1 MLRKRE
7 KILET
12 TRQLVINLKY
22 ALSKVDKEA
31 DRDKVLDENKP
42 VFDILKQLRDLTD
55 NKEEVEDVIPE
66 KDLADFT
73 AWFTKNGG
81 KLHNVKPQGGF
92 PEGTGI
98 VATADI
104 AKGEPIIEVPYK
116 MMMTIET
123 AARCPS
129 HVALGQAAEIFPEV
143 ELALQVMYEKFN
155 LTSFWAPYISNIIIY
170 SYNTHLYENRNNS
183 NNNNKKEL
191 YYYFLFFVFF
201 VLCLFLLCAYA
212 I

>member
-55 NKEEVEDVIPE
+55 KKEEDNVIPE

-81 KLHNVKPQGGF
+81 KLYKVKPQGGL

-98 VATADI
+98 VATEDI
-104 AKGEPIIEVPYK
+104 AKDEPIIEVPYK
-116 MMMTIET
+116 IMMTIET
-123 AARCPS
+123 AAKCPS

-143 ELALQVMYEKFN
+143 ELGLQVMYEKFN
-155 LTSFWAPYISNIIIY
+155 ISSFWAPYISNPSQLH
-170 SYNTHLYENRNNS
+170 SY
-183 NNNNKKEL
+183 
-191 YYYFLFFVFF
+191 
-201 VLCLFLLCAYA
+201 A
-212 I
+212 